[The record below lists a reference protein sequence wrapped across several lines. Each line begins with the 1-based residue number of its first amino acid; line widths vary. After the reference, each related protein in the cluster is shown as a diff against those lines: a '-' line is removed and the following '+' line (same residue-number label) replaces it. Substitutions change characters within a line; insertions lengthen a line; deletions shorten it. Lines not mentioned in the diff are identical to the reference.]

1 MADALRDW
9 EAILDVRQRP
19 VGLAD
24 DPAFVWDNPSTLRRE
39 FVELDQ
45 SVVDALAARAE
56 RSLDPV
62 AIHAAVVRVTGPL
75 VVPVRS
81 LTVHTAILEVGAG
94 ASLDIVSGRDDD
106 PTVGVAITAGEIHL
120 PEPGATLPLT
130 VGGFTHPMTA
140 ITAGGTLEATVAADG
155 SVTITELPEPHESDR
170 ETAQVLVTLAKR
182 LGYRPAP
189 ELPDRLGVRLA
200 DWVAASAGDVLL
212 ATEARLLTKRLD
224 SSTPDRHHVP
234 LLPLDDYGR
243 LAQVTVEALAAVE
256 DGWERLVDQQVTK
269 QARQDAANDLL
280 RQYRNALAYTTTRLD
295 AVSAD
300 VEAARSATVAAQ
312 GRVVERRGELDDLKR
327 AFEEGVEAKRR
338 QLRDKAIWEG
348 ILGVVTVG
356 AAVAATVA
364 TAGAAAPAAGAAAAA
379 TAKTAADTVSTM
391 QRLVELIRKIGEM
404 LDFIKT
410 QMERLQKLVELL
422 DKLAEPGK
430 IDERMETIA
439 QAVAEAD
446 DADEATMSNADWEE
460 FLAEL
465 EIAFGP
471 AIDAEID
478 GAPDYLLALQKLA
491 IRGRDLIAT
500 QGELVRS
507 SRELQVLLW
516 ERLRDESDIEIME
529 QRIEQLDDSVA
540 SVAPLMVFHTQLRDR
555 LRFRIVG
562 TIDDMA
568 DAFRYRTLRE
578 PRFVPSMSA
587 TNTELKA
594 MLSDALAAVQDARED
609 EGQRSRWNDQIIVST
624 DSPVLADAEPGARR
638 LSITV
643 PVDDFD
649 EYDRIR
655 VEDIRVWT
663 RADGD
668 RDRITTQIF
677 TSGEYTDRA
686 GSELWDFSTK
696 PLFWSFTYRHDAR
709 GDDEDWWDR
718 PIRIINTA
726 TDGRDDF
733 FQPSLFTTWTVDFPQ
748 LSKLTLSDA
757 REIVIDFHGTVTNRR
772 LTFGSE
778 TVSAKG
784 PASGPV
790 FGLDEGA
797 GDDAAPDHPPEVPG
811 GLLRGAV
818 VR

>member
-1 MADALRDW
+1 MADAAPDW
-9 EAILDVRQRP
+9 ESILDVRQRP
-19 VGLAD
+19 VALAD
-24 DPAFVWDNPSTLRRE
+24 DPAFVRDNPSIIRCE
-39 FVELDQ
+39 FVEFDQ
-45 SVVDALAARAE
+45 SVIDALAARGD
-56 RSLDPV
+56 RSRDPV
-62 AIHAAVVRVTGPL
+62 AIHAAVVRITGE
-75 VVPVRS
+75 VRVPVRS
-81 LTVHTAILEVGAG
+81 LTIHAAILEVSAG
-94 ASLDIVSGRDDD
+94 ASLHIVSDD
-106 PTVGVAITAGEIHL
+106 PTVEVAITAGEIHL
-120 PEPGATLPLT
+120 PEPAPALPLT
-130 VGGFTHPMTA
+130 VGGFTHPVTA

-155 SVTITELPEPHESDR
+155 SVTVTELPKPHDGDR
-170 ETAQVLVTLAKR
+170 ETAQVLVALAKR

-212 ATEARLLTKRLD
+212 SSEARLLAERLA
-224 SSTPDRHHVP
+224 SSGPDRHHVP
-234 LLPLDDYGR
+234 LLPLDDYER

-256 DGWERLVDQQVTK
+256 DGWERLVDQQLDAE
-269 QARQDAANDLL
+269 ARMDVASDLL
-280 RQYRNALAYTTTRLD
+280 GHYHNALAYTNTRLD

-300 VEAARSATVAAQ
+300 VEAAQAATVAAQ
-312 GRVVERRGELDDLKR
+312 DRVVERRGELDDLKE
-327 AFEEGVEAKRR
+327 AFEEGVEAKRQ
-338 QLRDKAIWEG
+338 QLRGEAIWDG

-391 QRLVELIRKIGEM
+391 QRLVELIKKIGEI

-430 IDERMETIA
+430 IDERMEAIA
-439 QAVAEAD
+439 QSVAEAD
-446 DADEATMSNADWEE
+446 DTDEETMSNADWEE
-460 FLAEL
+460 FEAEL
-465 EIAFGP
+465 DIAFGP
-471 AIDAEID
+471 AIKAEID
-478 GAPDYLLALQKLA
+478 GAAAYLLALRNLA

-500 QGELVRS
+500 QAELVRS

-529 QRIEQLDDSVA
+529 DRIDHLKDSVA

-594 MLSDALAAVQDARED
+594 MLSDALAAVHDARED
-609 EGQRSRWNDQIIVST
+609 EGQRSRWNEQIIVSAE
-624 DSPVLADAEPGARR
+624 DPVLVNADPGARR

-643 PVDDFD
+643 PIDDFG

-655 VEDIRVWT
+655 VDDIKVWT
-663 RADGD
+663 RAKGD
-668 RDRITTQIF
+668 RERIITQIF

-696 PLFWSFTYRHDAR
+696 PLFWSFTYRHDAS
-709 GDDEDWWDR
+709 GDDEDWWDQ
-718 PIRIINTA
+718 PIRIVNTA
-726 TDGRDDF
+726 TDGREDF
-733 FQPSLFTTWTVDFPQ
+733 FQPSLFTTWTLDFPR
-748 LSKLTLSDA
+748 LSNLTLSDA

-772 LTFGSE
+772 LTFGPD
-778 TVSAKG
+778 TVSARG
-784 PASGPV
+784 PASAPAAG
-790 FGLDEGA
+790 FDEGA
-797 GDDAAPDHPPEVPG
+797 GDDAPPDPPPEEPS
-811 GLLRGAV
+811 GLLQAAT